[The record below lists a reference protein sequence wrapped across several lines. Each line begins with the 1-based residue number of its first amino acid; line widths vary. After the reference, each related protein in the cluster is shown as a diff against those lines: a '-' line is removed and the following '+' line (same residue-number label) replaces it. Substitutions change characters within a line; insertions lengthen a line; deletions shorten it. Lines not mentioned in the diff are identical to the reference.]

1 MSDAAGPDGRPQPE
15 GEPIGDEVRIGG
27 GPAPRWL
34 RYWFYLIY
42 LWAILYLLIQD
53 VEQYWILAGFGVLL
67 TAWLVYIAWKKKP
80 PEP

>member
-1 MSDAAGPDGRPQPE
+1 MTATMEPEERSYPE

-34 RYWFYLIY
+34 RYWFYLVY
-42 LWAILYLLIQD
+42 VWAILYLLLQD
-53 VEQYWILAGFGVLL
+53 VEQYWILLAFGALL
-67 TAWLVYIAWKKKP
+67 TAWLVYIVWKKRP